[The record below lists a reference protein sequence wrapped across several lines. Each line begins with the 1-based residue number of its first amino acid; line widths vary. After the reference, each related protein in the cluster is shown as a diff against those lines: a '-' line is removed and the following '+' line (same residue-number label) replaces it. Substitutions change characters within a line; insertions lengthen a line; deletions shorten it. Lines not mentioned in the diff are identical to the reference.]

1 MSFAAHEAITLM
13 ILMKT
18 LLVSSGERGFLQ
30 RLATTF
36 LRVCGAHDREAAPS
50 LYAWALAVRM
60 SGPGLP
66 PATAFD
72 HSLHNTPQAYLPVH
86 NGPA

>member
-1 MSFAAHEAITLM
+1 M

-18 LLVSSGERGFLQ
+18 LLVSSGERGVLQ

-66 PATAFD
+66 PATTAVD
-72 HSLHNTPQAYLPVH
+72 HTPQAYLPVH
-86 NGPA
+86 NGPASFLSSERSY